1 MGADGEFP
9 IFASSSTFPSPARP
23 FRLGTTDV
31 PTFPPVPP
39 LPPTVVAA
47 ATAACDTTAT
57 CAPRGIWP
65 GSAVRYWPTHEG
77 PIWCASR
84 KLRFRPER

>member
-57 CAPRGIWP
+57 CAPPRNLAGECRPILADPRGP
-65 GSAVRYWPTHEG
+65 DLVRKSQVAVP
-77 PIWCASR
+77 P
-84 KLRFRPER
+84 